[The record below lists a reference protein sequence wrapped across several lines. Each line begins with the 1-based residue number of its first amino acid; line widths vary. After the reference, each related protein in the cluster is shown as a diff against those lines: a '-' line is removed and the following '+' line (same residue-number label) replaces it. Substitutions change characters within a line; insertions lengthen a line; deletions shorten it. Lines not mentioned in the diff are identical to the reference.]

1 MPPAFPPA
9 RSEQKP
15 PLFSSLRSSFEHTPR
30 TLGLVWRSSALGTVL
45 VGILTLASAL
55 IPLGVAWAG
64 KQIID
69 AVVHRSTDATLR
81 WVLIELALVAGLA
94 LGTQGLSLARAIIGA
109 RLGVDI
115 NVVILQKAIALD
127 LRHFEDSE
135 FYDSLTRARREASV
149 RPLSVVTRCFLLVQS
164 LITLLGYVAL
174 LVQFSALAVGGL
186 LVAAIPATVAELRFS
201 GYAFRLRNWRSP
213 DARRLIYLEHVLAN
227 DEHAKEVK
235 LFGLGPLLLGRYRS
249 LAETFYEE
257 DRALAMRRARWSF
270 VLSLVATG
278 AFYGCYAWMALAAAR
293 GQLSLGEMTLYMV
306 AFRQGQQAFQS
317 MLSSLGGMYED
328 NLYMSNLFAF
338 LDGKLEG
345 RSAALFESGPAPKGA
360 RDTLRAVPREGGERH
375 RRAVSEPSVDGDSRD
390 DGGSH
395 RAAPRGDG
403 PSDRATLAH
412 SKPQE
417 LGIRFEQVGF
427 RYPGKEDWALRNVD
441 IFIPRGQSL
450 ALVGQNGA
458 GKTTFIKLLTRLY
471 DPTEGRILLDG
482 KDLREHDEVELRRR
496 IGVIFQDFAQYQLLL
511 RENIGFGSVEHLD
524 DDAQVGRAVESGG
537 ASEVVESL
545 KSGLGTPLGRWFREG
560 VELSGGQWQK
570 IALARAFMREGAD
583 ILVLDEPTAA
593 LDAEAEHAVFTRFR
607 RLTEGRTSILISHRF
622 PTVRMA
628 DRIVVVEKGQVVE
641 QGTHAELVAADGR
654 YARLFS
660 LQAQG
665 YL

>member
-1 MPPAFPPA
+1 M
-9 RSEQKP
+9 
-15 PLFSSLRSSFEHTPR
+15 
-30 TLGLVWRSSALGTVL
+30 WRSTPSGTVL
-45 VGILTLASAL
+45 VGILTLACAL
-55 IPLGVAWAG
+55 IPLGIAWAG

-69 AVVHRSTDATLR
+69 AVVRRSAEGTLR
-81 WVLIELALVAGLA
+81 WVLVELGLVAGLA
-94 LGTQGLSLARAIIGA
+94 LATQGLALARTIIGA

-115 NVVILQKAIALD
+115 NVAILRKAIVLD

-135 FYDSLTRARREASV
+135 FYDGLTRARREASV
-149 RPLSVVTRCFLLVQS
+149 RPLSVVSRCFLLVQS
-164 LITLLGYVAL
+164 LVTLLGYVAL

-201 GYAFRLRNWRSP
+201 GHAFRLRNWRSP
-213 DARRLIYLEHVLAN
+213 DARRLMYLEHVLAN

-235 LFGLGPLLLGRYRS
+235 LFGLGPLLLGRYRA
-249 LAETFYEE
+249 LAETFYGE
-257 DRALAMRRARWSF
+257 DRALAIQRARWSF
-270 VLSLVATG
+270 ALSLLATA
-278 AFYGCYAWMALAAAR
+278 AFYGCYAWMAIGAAM
-293 GQLSLGEMTLYMV
+293 GKLTLGEMTLYMV

-338 LDGKLEG
+338 LDGTLAEKVPALEPS
-345 RSAALFESGPAPKGA
+345 RSREAEPTAAL
-360 RDTLRAVPREGGERH
+360 RI
-375 RRAVSEPSVDGDSRD
+375 EPSGV
-390 DGGSH
+390 H
-395 RAAPRGDG
+395 AAQAENGAARNVRSG
-403 PSDRATLAH
+403 
-412 SKPQE
+412 E
-417 LGIRFEQVGF
+417 LGIRFEHVGF
-427 RYPGKEDWALRNVD
+427 RYPGNEEWALRDVD

-471 DPTEGRILLDG
+471 DPTEGRVLLDG
-482 KDLREHDEVELRRR
+482 KDLRDHDETKLRER
-496 IGVIFQDFAQYQLLL
+496 IGVIFQDFAQYQLLV
-511 RENIGFGSVEHLD
+511 RENIGFGSVENLG
-524 DDAQVGRAVESGG
+524 DDAQIGRAVDRGG
-537 ASEVVESL
+537 AAEVVSSL
-545 KSGLGTPLGRWFREG
+545 KGGLETPLGRWFRDG

-570 IALARAFMREGAD
+570 VALARAFMREGAD

-593 LDAEAEHAVFTRFR
+593 LDAEAEHAVFERFR

-628 DRIVVVEKGQVVE
+628 DRIVVIEKGRVVE
-641 QGTHAELVAADGR
+641 QGTHGELVAADGR